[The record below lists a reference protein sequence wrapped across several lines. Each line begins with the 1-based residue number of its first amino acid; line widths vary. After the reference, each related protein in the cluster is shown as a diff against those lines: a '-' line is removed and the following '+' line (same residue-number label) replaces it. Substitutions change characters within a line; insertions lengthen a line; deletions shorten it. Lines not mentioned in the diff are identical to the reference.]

1 MTYNVWRDGSHQLIT
16 VGETP
21 ENTIDLSVNRFK
33 CMAVA
38 VADIVVNESIHSLID
53 EEEPH
58 FANEF
63 QLVLG
68 DLDVLL
74 DITAILFGA
83 RLIPCDTSLS
93 PATCANY
100 CALERDVQI
109 KSVAFEL
116 KSFPA
121 EMKETL
127 ILTALDRR
135 SFSYE
140 NSHVL

>member
-1 MTYNVWRDGSHQLIT
+1 MTYNVWRDGSRQLIT
-16 VGETP
+16 AGEGP
-21 ENTIDLSVNRFK
+21 EDTINLSVNRFK
-33 CMAVA
+33 CMVVA
-38 VADIVVNESIHSLID
+38 VADIVTSESIRYLVD

-58 FANEF
+58 FSSEF
-63 QLVLG
+63 QSVLG
-68 DLDVLL
+68 DLDVVL
-74 DITAILFGA
+74 DIAAVLFGA

-121 EMKETL
+121 EMKETFNDNRL
-127 ILTALDRR
+127 SQFQL
-135 SFSYE
+135 
-140 NSHVL
+140 